1 MKNDSL
7 EFAWVIEKGDNGHSP
22 RYRTLEQGLPTW
34 TYNIDRAVLFF
45 RREDAEKFAEN
56 DEDAWVITQ
65 LKRPLKKAKDPK
77 VKCSNCN
84 KTYRQTYSNKG
95 FDCTGIVNE
104 TFRNCDVIR
113 SCRRYDTGKTQ
124 LEDLS
129 PEEALSIA
137 TGLLAAVH
145 SWMKFTHK
153 RPCAGCPD
161 KECSHNDGQSSAS

>member
-1 MKNDSL
+1 MSK
-7 EFAWVIEKGDNGHSP
+7 
-22 RYRTLEQGLPTW
+22 
-34 TYNIDRAVLFF
+34 
-45 RREDAEKFAEN
+45 
-56 DEDAWVITQ
+56 
-65 LKRPLKKAKDPK
+65 KDPRT
-77 VKCSNCN
+77 KCSNCN
-84 KTYRQTYSNKG
+84 KTYRQSYSNKG

-153 RPCAGCPD
+153 RPCANCPD
-161 KECSHNDGQSSAS
+161 KECGHAFKYKHIDAEGREVFCGIKEITEVEEGHCIGCECECDSAS